1 LLVDMNEIG
10 NMYRI
15 LSVYLFVK
23 FITNQRNKK
32 DKVIFWTKSKFIKDR
47 TLEDEDAT
55 RGRIL
60 GIHSPNED

>member
-1 LLVDMNEIG
+1 MLVDMNEIG

-23 FITNQRNKK
+23 FITNWRNKK
-32 DKVIFWTKSKFIKDR
+32 DKVIFWTKSKFI
-47 TLEDEDAT
+47 EDEDAT

-60 GIHSPNED
+60 GIHSPHED